1 MKNPRTAGAA
11 LASVLSVTLAVTTL
25 SAGSLGASA
34 ATPVPTPS
42 TQQQVTPTPA
52 IQQATKPAPAG
63 QTKPSPKPTTPAA
76 PTAPAAAQPSY
87 AFNGTGN
94 NRARYDWG
102 SVKVGFLRL
111 SPQAYADGI
120 SRMSGANRPSAR
132 AVSNAINAQGAS
144 IVNNRKLTDMVYV
157 FGQFLDHDLTRT
169 ISTTGESAPIAVPTG
184 DPQFDPASTGTATIP
199 FTRST
204 FVTGSGRSKSS
215 PREQN
220 NWVTGFLDGSQV
232 YGSDSAR
239 ALALRTMSGGL
250 MKTSAGNML
259 PFNTLGLENKNDAHQ
274 VPDTQ
279 MFLAGDVRANE
290 NPGLT
295 SLQTLFVR
303 EHNRLATALATA
315 TPALTDE
322 QLYQKAR
329 RTVIAELQWI
339 VYNEYL
345 PALLG
350 TTAMPA
356 YKGYK
361 SSVNPSISNE
371 FATAAYRF
379 GHSMLDGEVGRMND
393 DGTETS
399 GGALDL
405 ATSFFNPTVFDPT
418 APNHEGDIDAF
429 LKAET
434 TGEAQEVDVLVTD
447 AVRNFLFGPPGAG
460 GLDLAALNIQRGRDH
475 GLADYNKM
483 RTAFGL
489 PKVTSFS
496 QITSDA
502 ALAAKLQATYGT
514 VNNIDAWVG
523 GLAENH
529 VAGGS
534 LGSLFTK
541 VIADQFT
548 RLRSGD
554 RLYFEASMTPAEIA
568 TIKTTSLSSIIM
580 ANTALTTVQANA
592 FIAP

>member
-1 MKNPRTAGAA
+1 M
-11 LASVLSVTLAVTTL
+11 ASALSVTLAVATL
-25 SAGSLGASA
+25 STGSLTATA
-34 ATPVPTPS
+34 ATASPAPS
-42 TQQQVTPTPA
+42 AQQQGSGRPT
-52 IQQATKPAPAG
+52 T
-63 QTKPSPKPTTPAA
+63 SPTTTPATNGQTRPTPK
-76 PTAPAAAQPSY
+76 PTAPAANVPSY
-87 AFNGTGN
+87 SFNGAGN
-94 NRARYDWG
+94 NRSRSEWG
-102 SVKVGFLRL
+102 SVKQGFLRI
-111 SPQAYADGI
+111 SPQAYADGL
-120 SRMSGANRPSAR
+120 SRLSGANRASAR
-132 AVSNAINAQGAS
+132 AVSNAINAQSDS
-144 IVNNRKLTDMVYV
+144 IINDRNLTDMVYV
-157 FGQFLDHDLTRT
+157 FGQFLDHDITRT

-184 DPQFDPASTGTATIP
+184 DPQFDPSSTGTATIS

-204 FVTGSGRSKSS
+204 FVTGSGRASTGA
-215 PREQN
+215 RQQN
-220 NWVTGFLDGSQV
+220 NWVTGFIDGSQV

-250 MKTSAGNML
+250 MKTSEGNML
-259 PFNTLGLENKNDAHQ
+259 PFNTLGLENRNDARQ
-274 VPDTQ
+274 VPDTE

-303 EHNRLATALATA
+303 EHNRLASEYAAASPT
-315 TPALTDE
+315 LTDE

-361 SSVNPSISNE
+361 STVNPSISNE

-379 GHSMLDGEVGRMND
+379 GHSMLDGEVGRMNN

-405 ATSFFNPTVFDPT
+405 ATSFFNPTVFDTT
-418 APNHEGDIDAF
+418 APNHEGDIDPF

-434 TGEAQEVDVLVTD
+434 TGEAQEVDVFVTD

-483 RTAFGL
+483 RASFGL
-489 PKVTSFS
+489 AKVTTFS
-496 QITSDA
+496 QITSDPAVA
-502 ALAAKLQATYGT
+502 AQLQATYGN

-534 LGSLFTK
+534 LGPLFTK

-554 RLYFEASMTPAEIA
+554 RLYFEASMTPAETA
-568 TIKTTSLSSIIM
+568 AIKATSLSSIIM
-580 ANTALTTVQANA
+580 ANTSLTTVQANA